1 VGTLRLANDLAF
13 VVDRGK
19 GSRLYDKSGR
29 EYIDYLLGSGPLI
42 LGHAHPAVVSAVMD
56 QLARGST
63 YGLTNEPSIRMADEL
78 CQAIPCCERVRY
90 TASGSE
96 ATFLALRLTRAFRRR
111 YKILKFEGAYHGSHD
126 SALMSTWPDL
136 PKPFP
141 VATPDSAGIVPR
153 LEREILVAPYNDLNV
168 VEPILAAHADE
179 LAGIIVEP
187 LQRIIPPGADFL
199 KGLRQ
204 LADRYEIPLVF
215 DEVVT
220 GFRLAY
226 GGAQEYYG
234 VIPDLAA
241 YGKILGGGFSLGAV
255 CGRERI
261 MRQLDP
267 HEAGPGGVVRH
278 GSTLDGNPI
287 AAAAGLATLME
298 LKRPGTYERLRRSGS
313 ALQSGLARVIG
324 RSGQP
329 AQVVGDPVV
338 FDVIFTDRDVSDYR
352 SARTGNHEQL
362 RRLNEECLKRGV
374 LKGEHKI
381 YMSLAHTEEDI
392 DRTLAAFEAALAELP
407 AR

>member
-141 VATPDSAGIVPR
+141 VATPDSAGIV
-153 LEREILVAPYNDLNV
+153 
-168 VEPILAAHADE
+168 
-179 LAGIIVEP
+179 
-187 LQRIIPPGADFL
+187 
-199 KGLRQ
+199 
-204 LADRYEIPLVF
+204 
-215 DEVVT
+215 
-220 GFRLAY
+220 
-226 GGAQEYYG
+226 
-234 VIPDLAA
+234 
-241 YGKILGGGFSLGAV
+241 
-255 CGRERI
+255 
-261 MRQLDP
+261 
-267 HEAGPGGVVRH
+267 
-278 GSTLDGNPI
+278 
-287 AAAAGLATLME
+287 
-298 LKRPGTYERLRRSGS
+298 
-313 ALQSGLARVIG
+313 
-324 RSGQP
+324 
-329 AQVVGDPVV
+329 
-338 FDVIFTDRDVSDYR
+338 RDS
-352 SARTGNHEQL
+352 SARSSS
-362 RRLNEECLKRGV
+362 RR
-374 LKGEHKI
+374 
-381 YMSLAHTEEDI
+381 T
-392 DRTLAAFEAALAELP
+392 TT
-407 AR
+407 